1 MEGPQLE
8 RSFTVEL
15 CEQYAMENAEEV
27 SESASQQN
35 ASALLHLL
43 PIVTRRVG
51 DVASQL
57 SSLTTLLGEIPS
69 ALKRNAA
76 LPSLAPLTLQFVA
89 SVLQQIND
97 GHPQSELFR
106 AALPDLLKT
115 TSALLT
121 SKTAQTMAL
130 DSLYDVIIQG
140 DCLKGN
146 WKPIVSSLKVGATT
160 HSDP

>member
-1 MEGPQLE
+1 
-8 RSFTVEL
+8 
-15 CEQYAMENAEEV
+15 MENSEEV
-27 SESASQQN
+27 AESSSQQN

-57 SSLTTLLGEIPS
+57 PSLTTLLGEIPS
-69 ALKRNAA
+69 ALKKNAS

-97 GHPQSELFR
+97 GHPQSEQFKV
-106 AALPDLLKT
+106 ALPELLKT
-115 TSALLT
+115 TNALLV
-121 SKTAQTMAL
+121 SKTAQAMAL

-140 DCLKGN
+140 DCLAGN
-146 WKPIVSSLKVGATT
+146 WKPIVSSLKVSLITRNE
-160 HSDP
+160 S

>member
-1 MEGPQLE
+1 
-8 RSFTVEL
+8 
-15 CEQYAMENAEEV
+15 MENAEEV
-27 SESASQQN
+27 SEGSSQQN

-43 PIVTRRVG
+43 PVVTRRVG

-57 SSLTTLLGEIPS
+57 SPLTTLLGEIPS
-69 ALKRNAA
+69 ALKKNTA

-97 GHPQSELFR
+97 SHPQSELFR

-115 TSALLT
+115 TNALLV

-140 DCLKGN
+140 DCLAGN
-146 WKPIVSSLKVGATT
+146 WKPIVSSLKVVAMAVDE
-160 HSDP
+160 S

>member
-1 MEGPQLE
+1 
-8 RSFTVEL
+8 
-15 CEQYAMENAEEV
+15 MENAEEV
-27 SESASQQN
+27 SEGSSQQN

-43 PIVTRRVG
+43 PVVTRRVG

-57 SSLTTLLGEIPS
+57 SPLTMLLGEIPS
-69 ALKRNAA
+69 ALKKNAA

-115 TSALLT
+115 TNALLV
-121 SKTAQTMAL
+121 SKTAQTTAL

-140 DCLKGN
+140 DCLAGN
-146 WKPIVSSLKVGATT
+146 WKPIVSSLKVVAMVVYE
-160 HSDP
+160 S